1 MGLLGKERAGSF
13 KATDTSG
20 RHFLWTID
28 KFSQY
33 TLGVTLDSDNVTC
46 FTKVK
51 FHLHMA
57 LGASGAVGIYIHYK
71 KPPIPKYSYYLT
83 NSKCEGTRQHT
94 AHSLPDGTERCGHWN
109 VCSHGDLK
117 EFLGEDDTL
126 LVHFCFDDDTL
137 VVNQLGQSNI
147 SVTWSIP
154 KLETQNLC
162 PYSSRSFFVGD
173 TVLIAQIDAKQ
184 KDGHTGRKYS
194 YEDVVTYIIFVFCRK
209 GNMPPHSI
217 ELVDSAGNAYFQ
229 LSKKEDESGLTALVD
244 RSVVEKNIENT
255 GALLVRIN
263 FSTSGNPLDLLNTIS
278 DDVNAEGER
287 KGSTSNGCTV
297 HLDDKKEVCTVM
309 DD

>member
-83 NSKCEGTRQHT
+83 NSKCEEMRQHT
-94 AHSLPDGTERCGHWN
+94 AYTIPEDSERCGHWN

-117 EFLGEDDTL
+117 EFLGEDDKL

-162 PYSSRSFFVGD
+162 PYSSRGFFVGD
-173 TVLIAQIDAKQ
+173 TLLVARLDVKQ

-209 GNMPPHSI
+209 GNVPPHSI
-217 ELVDSAGNAYFQ
+217 ELVDSAGNAYHRLERNGDQ
-229 LSKKEDESGLTALVD
+229 SGLTALVD

-263 FSTSGNPLDLLNTIS
+263 FCVGKNPLDLLNMLS
-278 DDVNAEGER
+278 GLGSAEGER
-287 KGSTSNGCTV
+287 KGSTSNGRTV
-297 HLDDKKEVCTVM
+297 EVGNKRELYNVM